1 MTLAHPLQQNLWL
14 RLLLISLPV
23 ALLWPGLRQVLDA
36 RMAYLMLLEFPALA
50 ACGWAAAAC
59 LPSRTLRWLGSANTM
74 GLLSYTVFL
83 AVFSY
88 WMIPSALDE
97 ALLSPSAYAS
107 RHLTWLLAGAVWAIP
122 RPRTRAGVHIFFLG
136 NVAWMAGSAGLLYRE
151 AEDRLCV
158 NYLLQDQLTAGTG
171 LLVLAVM
178 AAAWASWMAVTDCS

>member
-1 MTLAHPLQQNLWL
+1 MTPAYPLQQILWL
-14 RLLLISLPV
+14 RLLLATLPL

-50 ACGWAAAAC
+50 ACGWAAAAR
-59 LPSRTLRWLGSANTM
+59 LPSRTQRWLGSANTM

-97 ALLSPSAYAS
+97 ALLSPTAYAA
-107 RHLTWLLAGAVWAIP
+107 RHLTWLAAGAVWAIP
-122 RPRTRAGVHIFFLG
+122 RPRVHTGVDLFFLG

-151 AEDRLCV
+151 GEDRLCV
-158 NYLLQDQLTAGTG
+158 NYLLQDQLAAGSG

-178 AAAWASWMAVTDCS
+178 AVAWASWMAVADRS